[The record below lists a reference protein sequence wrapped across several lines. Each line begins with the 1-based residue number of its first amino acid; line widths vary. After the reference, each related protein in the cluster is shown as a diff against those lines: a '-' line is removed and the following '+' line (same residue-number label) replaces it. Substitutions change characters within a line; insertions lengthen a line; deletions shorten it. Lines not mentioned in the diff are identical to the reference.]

1 MHHSDAINPNTQ
13 NNRTDVVIYF
23 FIYSVIILWNIKQ
36 PDVKDIKPKN
46 TQAKILE
53 SSAING
59 NTNGKDKQYNAVKNL
74 SNRMKFFIG
83 QL

>member
-1 MHHSDAINPNTQ
+1 M
-13 NNRTDVVIYF
+13 
-23 FIYSVIILWNIKQ
+23 WNIKQ